1 MKIYLIRHGQ
11 TEWNVMKKLQGWNN
25 SELTEKGIEDAK
37 NLSERLKD
45 IDFDIIYS
53 SPQKRAL
60 DTAKIIKANRD
71 MEIITL
77 EELKEI
83 RFGVWQGMTLEKVKE
98 KYPREYD
105 DYFNRPHLY
114 KPIGDGESLK
124 DIYQR
129 AEKAYKKILNS
140 KAENVL
146 VVSHGVTLKA
156 LRAIVKNISLEEFS
170 QLEVHPGT
178 ALNIIEKKN
187 GKIQLV
193 LEGDTSHMDI

>member
-11 TEWNVMKKLQGWNN
+11 TEWNAIKKLQGWNN
-25 SELTEKGIEDAK
+25 SELTEKGIEDAR

-45 IDFDIIYS
+45 IEFDVIYS

-60 DTAKIIKANRD
+60 DTAKIIKGDRNT
-71 MEIITL
+71 EIVTL

-98 KYPREYD
+98 KYPKEYD

-124 DIYQR
+124 DIYNR
-129 AEKAYKKILNS
+129 AEKAYEKILNGNH
-140 KAENVL
+140 KNVL

-156 LRAIVKNISLEEFS
+156 LRAIVKNIGLEKFGE
-170 QLEVHPGT
+170 LEVHPGT
-178 ALNIIEKKN
+178 ALNIIEKIN
-187 GKIQLV
+187 GKMSLV
-193 LEGDTSHMDI
+193 VEGDTSHMNI

>member
-11 TEWNVMKKLQGWNN
+11 TEWNVIKKLQGWNN

-37 NLSERLKD
+37 NLRERLKD
-45 IDFDIIYS
+45 IDFDVIYS

-60 DTAKIIKANRD
+60 DTANIIKGDRNI
-71 MEIITL
+71 EIIKL

-98 KYPREYD
+98 KYPKDYD

-114 KPIGDGESLK
+114 KPIGDGESLR
-124 DIYQR
+124 DIYNR
-129 AEKAYKKILNS
+129 AEQAYKKILKGNE
-140 KAENVL
+140 ENVL

-170 QLEVHPGT
+170 ELEVHPGT
-178 ALNIIEKKN
+178 ALNIIENIN
-187 GKIQLV
+187 GKMQLV
-193 LEGDTSHMDI
+193 LEGDTSHMDL